1 MRTPI
6 IITKIMTTPQRY
18 SHGIFRDTRLMNTSC
33 NYYRFNNNMKATN
46 NEIMTISN
54 IYSHGRM
61 KGTKL
66 VNLSCNYHSFN
77 TNNKGSNNNY
87 KDHDNFTEIFTWN
100 IQRY

>member
-1 MRTPI
+1 
-6 IITKIMTTPQRY
+6 MTTLQRY

-33 NYYRFNNNMKATN
+33 NYHRFNTNMKPTN
-46 NEIMTISN
+46 DEIMTISN

-87 KDHDNFTEIFTWN
+87 RDIHMEYSEILGSLTLHT
-100 IQRY
+100 IVID